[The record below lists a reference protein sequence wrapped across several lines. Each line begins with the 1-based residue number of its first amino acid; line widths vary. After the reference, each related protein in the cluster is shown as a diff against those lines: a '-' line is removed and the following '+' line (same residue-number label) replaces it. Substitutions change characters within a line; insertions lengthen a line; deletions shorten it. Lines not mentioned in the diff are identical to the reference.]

1 MIRDGERGICD
12 GKDAHQPQQEE
23 FAVDYGL
30 YQSFWRLQEYAL
42 KPDAAIKGDKTK
54 DTWKAI
60 LHDVDKVGHDKQED
74 ERGGLGILISL

>member
-1 MIRDGERGICD
+1 MTGNVEEDV
-12 GKDAHQPQQEE
+12 HQHQQEE

-42 KPDAAIKGDKTK
+42 KPDAAVKGDKAK

-60 LHDVDKVGHDKQED
+60 LHDVDKVRQDKEGD
-74 ERGGLGILISL
+74 GKGWDGRIE